1 MAQLNISV
9 LNSRLGLHVE
19 WQTTKGPQI
28 LPESCLVGPE
38 PSCHGRPSV
47 PCSSVALT
55 AKENVRS
62 TVALGNFVTP

>member
-1 MAQLNISV
+1 MAQLKISV
-9 LNSRLGLHVE
+9 LNSRLGLQAE
-19 WQTTKGPQI
+19 WQMSKGSQL
-28 LPESCLVGPE
+28 LPESCLMGPE